1 VKDAKF
7 HIYSVK
13 TISEGIEL
21 LTGMN
26 CGKREPDGNFTEGSV
41 FRKVQLKLEK
51 YNKSIEAA
59 QAAIDRYGNGSS
71 DEYDLE

>member
-1 VKDAKF
+1 MLPNL

-13 TISEGIEL
+13 TVSEGIEL

-26 CGKREPDGNFTEGSV
+26 CGKRESYGNFTEAASSIK
-41 FRKVQLKLEK
+41 FNRNWKS
-51 YNKSIEAA
+51 NKSIEAA
-59 QAAIDRYGNGSS
+59 QAASDRYGDGSS